1 VTSAPPRALADRC
14 PGLLRP
20 HRAEDGLLVR
30 LRVPGGQTTSA
41 VLLRLSEISA
51 EFGEGSV
58 QLTSRGNLQLRGL
71 DEGRLAEVVGDLA
84 AVGLLPSVTH
94 ELVRNIAASPLS
106 GLEGLA
112 PQIPV
117 ADQGGMTPAVKSQGS
132 TPRRPDVRPM
142 VEQLDTAVC
151 AAPTLANLPGRFLFV
166 LDDGRDDV
174 SSLTFDLGY
183 RATGPSDGVVL
194 IGDRAHGIET
204 TQADAVGLMIEL
216 AHTFL
221 SLRQSLTPPP
231 WRVGEVAGGIAP
243 TRDTGLDGGAETAVP
258 LGVVGSSASVAVPLA
273 LLNRRQIE
281 AIDQVAQGGPVVVTP
296 WRGVVIPGAAASIEL
311 LAEAGLIVD
320 EASAWSQL
328 TACIGA
334 PGCAKSLI
342 DTQSLATRLAA
353 ALPAAPPVPVH
364 LSGCER
370 RCGAPATDHR
380 DLVAPTS
387 LDDALARVLTGP
399 AV

>member
-1 VTSAPPRALADRC
+1 
-14 PGLLRP
+14 LLQP

-41 VLLRLSEISA
+41 VLLTLSEISA

-71 DEGRLAEVVGDLA
+71 DEGRLAEVVTEVA
-84 AVGLLPSVTH
+84 AVGLLPSATH
-94 ELVRNIAASPLS
+94 ELVRNIAASPLT
-106 GLEGLA
+106 GLGES
-112 PQIPV
+112 P
-117 ADQGGMTPAVKSQGS
+117 T
-132 TPRRPDVRPM
+132 RRPDLRPM
-142 VEQLDTAVC
+142 VERLDTVLC
-151 AAPTLANLPGRFLFV
+151 AEPELANLPGRFLFV

-194 IGDRAHGIET
+194 VGDRAHGIET
-204 TQADAVGLMIEL
+204 SQADAVGLMIEL

-221 SLRQSLTPPP
+221 RLRQTLTPPP
-231 WRVGEVAGGIAP
+231 WRVGEVAIGIAP
-243 TRDTGLDGGAETAVP
+243 TRDTGLEGGVETAVP

-296 WRGVVIPGAAASIEL
+296 WRGVVIPGAAASIQL
-311 LAEAGLIVD
+311 LAEAGMIVA

-353 ALPAAPPVPVH
+353 ALPSAPPLPVH

-380 DLVAPTS
+380 DLVAPSS